1 MTLHIYKK
9 NLLKNYIKTKFT
21 LPLQSHQPS
30 LIQHNMRFTNER
42 KLIEGRTDDWL
53 QVKENITAGN
63 RKRLYSNEKQLLHEQ
78 PQNY

>member
-1 MTLHIYKK
+1 
-9 NLLKNYIKTKFT
+9 
-21 LPLQSHQPS
+21 
-30 LIQHNMRFTNER
+30 MRFTNER